1 MGTFV
6 GHLVPGLTLALLGLW
21 HIYNIIRAHLLKGK
35 AGCIYRFNYPFKSI
49 LFEFKHLEL
58 ILIFSFSILTIV
70 LQIFDYP
77 QLKFSFKCDNFEHA
91 TMFLHL
97 AIYAG
102 VALSVELMA
111 YSPGIFR
118 GLVGVL
124 VISVFSQEL
133 LLLHYH
139 SVDHVGLEGHYHWL
153 LQLIVVASLVSAVA
167 MTSSPSSFTAAFV
180 LSTSVV
186 FQGCWFMNM
195 GFTLWNP
202 SFVPKGCAMRMD
214 SDDNMHGAVACDT
227 AEATGRAKTLANL
240 QFSWILGGILIFT
253 ASLCLALGGKF
264 VNTRRL
270 SEYEQLQIRVVDV
283 TPISVDVDGA
293 IIDSK

>member
-1 MGTFV
+1 
-6 GHLVPGLTLALLGLW
+6 
-21 HIYNIIRAHLLKGK
+21 
-35 AGCIYRFNYPFKSI
+35 
-49 LFEFKHLEL
+49 
-58 ILIFSFSILTIV
+58 
-70 LQIFDYP
+70 
-77 QLKFSFKCDNFEHA
+77 
-91 TMFLHL
+91 MFLHL

-102 VALSVELMA
+102 VALSVELMT

-118 GLVGVL
+118 GLVGIL

-153 LQLIVVASLVSAVA
+153 LQLIVVASLISAVA

-202 SFVPKGCAMRMD
+202 PFVPKGCAMRMD
-214 SDDNMHGAVACDT
+214 SDDNMHGAVVCDT

-253 ASLCLALGGKF
+253 ASLCMALGGKF

-283 TPISVDVDGA
+283 TPISVDVDDSATAAAAAAAAGEA
-293 IIDSK
+293 QFYIDKHLVSNQA